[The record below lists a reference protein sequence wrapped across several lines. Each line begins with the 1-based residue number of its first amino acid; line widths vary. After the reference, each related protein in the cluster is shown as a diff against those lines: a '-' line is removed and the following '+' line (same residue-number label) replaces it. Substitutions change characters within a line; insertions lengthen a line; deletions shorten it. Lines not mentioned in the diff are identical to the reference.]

1 MKLPLILEVGV
12 DLLQETSQISNE
24 NNENNSIENILD
36 KMMFNY
42 LPVAVQAVSKPP
54 SIPSIEGF
62 PARKVNMASSMGEGD
77 GGFGP
82 PPVPGYFV

>member
-1 MKLPLILEVGV
+1 MKIIQLKI
-12 DLLQETSQISNE
+12 
-24 NNENNSIENILD
+24 ILD
-36 KMMFNY
+36 KMMYNY

-82 PPVPGYFV
+82 PPVPGYLVWLLIFLA

>member
-1 MKLPLILEVGV
+1 
-12 DLLQETSQISNE
+12 
-24 NNENNSIENILD
+24 
-36 KMMFNY
+36 MMFNY

-62 PARKVNMASSMGEGD
+62 PARKVNMASSMGEGEGD

-82 PPVPGYFV
+82 PPVPGYLV